1 MDIEPCLKFD
11 GYSIKGFMIFEWP
24 VTLGYFIPRIKTKE
38 DDLTIKLAF
47 TKKSFE
53 PESDVVCVNAF
64 EKLLP
69 LS

>member
-1 MDIEPCLKFD
+1 MDISFQELKQ
-11 GYSIKGFMIFEWP
+11 
-24 VTLGYFIPRIKTKE
+24 RKTIWF
-38 DDLTIKLAF
+38 IKLDF

-64 EKLLP
+64 EKLRP